1 MKQLIKQNAIF
12 LSISIVAL
20 FSLGIT
26 ILLTNKAQLHLFL
39 NSCHFTIADFFFRY
53 YTLIG
58 EFAIYLLALY
68 LLIRKQYFN
77 TLFVLLSEGLS
88 AAIIQLIKHLV
99 NMPRPKIFF
108 DIANNPDILPLVSGV
123 KLHSWHSFPS
133 GHTASFAVLCFCI
146 CILVCSHHL
155 ERGRLAGPRPQPKQ
169 KHVITDLLYRSK
181 YKNNRLISLTTQ
193 ITCAICFLLG
203 GYSRIYLSQ
212 HFAQDIFVGGIIG
225 LASVLIIYAVFL
237 HLKKSLPDTMHQS
250 NTSKS
255 A

>member
-26 ILLTNKAQLHLFL
+26 ILLTDKAQLHLFL

-68 LLIRKQYFN
+68 LLIRRQYFN

-146 CILVCSHHL
+146 CILVCS
-155 ERGRLAGPRPQPKQ
+155 
-169 KHVITDLLYRSK
+169 K

-225 LASVLIIYAVFL
+225 LASVLIIYAIFL
-237 HLKKSLPDTMHQS
+237 YLKKSLLDTMHQS